1 MVKKLDRIVSWFQT
15 AVTVALGI
23 ISVQVVEF
31 LKDFVT
37 ISEIELVLAYIV
49 VAILVVKGLETFIK
63 WAISNSVW
71 LRRII
76 MGKQFIEGYWID
88 KLVDVENEEI
98 ISIGILKITYQ
109 DGMLHSSGSGYSP
122 NYDNFGSFKTYISK
136 YDDFKL
142 NYGYVSLMPFTPN
155 IEVYGHGQY
164 LFDQGNKYPVRF
176 NGFMQDSHFRNKIL
190 LNGRK
195 ILDESIL
202 VNLDDDEVRAN
213 LVKEYSVKLNVN
225 SGITSV
231 SSGLENDSEL

>member
-31 LKDFVT
+31 LKSYVT
-37 ISEIELVLAYIV
+37 ISKVELVLAYIV

-109 DGMLHSSGSGYSP
+109 DG
-122 NYDNFGSFKTYISK
+122 
-136 YDDFKL
+136 
-142 NYGYVSLMPFTPN
+142 
-155 IEVYGHGQY
+155 GQY
-164 LFDQGNKYPVRF
+164 LFDPGNKYPVRF

-202 VNLDDDEVRAN
+202 ENLDDDKVRAK

-231 SSGLENDSEL
+231 SSGLERGSEL